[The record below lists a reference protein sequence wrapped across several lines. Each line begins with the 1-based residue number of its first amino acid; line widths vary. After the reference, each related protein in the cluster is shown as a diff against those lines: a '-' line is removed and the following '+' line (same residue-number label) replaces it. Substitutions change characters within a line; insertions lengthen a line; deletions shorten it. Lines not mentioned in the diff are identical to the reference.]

1 MKEIIINNF
10 RLVPHTIKSYKVY
23 FTYHGEERFIGYC
36 NCSFPKIEDLLGNT
50 IGNYDDVI
58 RRWETSV
65 NERRVQIGRQLAEL
79 RNKRGLSTRQLADIC
94 GVTYV
99 NISKIENGRY
109 NVSIDILNKVC
120 DALDADIRIID
131 KEEEDGKA

>member
-1 MKEIIINNF
+1 M
-10 RLVPHTIKSYKVY
+10 
-23 FTYHGEERFIGYC
+23 
-36 NCSFPKIEDLLGNT
+36 
-50 IGNYDDVI
+50 
-58 RRWETSV
+58 